1 GLLAERGHQGELVDA
16 ELSDQHDDE
25 RLLLLLGQLSGLGNI
40 RLGRQSGIDRDLCER
55 LWQTIPSAPDKI
67 RTCDLWLRRP
77 TLYPAELRVRVACS
91 TRPRPGKQASR
102 MPHGDRLRARDEL
115 RAAAAIRNRA
125 PRHPPPHADP
135 RPICA
140 RTDARG

>member
-77 TLYPAELRVRVACS
+77 TLYPAELRVRRGTVY
-91 TRPRPGKQASR
+91 
-102 MPHGDRLRARDEL
+102 
-115 RAAAAIRNRA
+115 
-125 PRHPPPHADP
+125 PPPPAETRVSPLRYKGAWRSTTCSQFHASP
-135 RPICA
+135 SERWA
-140 RTDARG
+140 